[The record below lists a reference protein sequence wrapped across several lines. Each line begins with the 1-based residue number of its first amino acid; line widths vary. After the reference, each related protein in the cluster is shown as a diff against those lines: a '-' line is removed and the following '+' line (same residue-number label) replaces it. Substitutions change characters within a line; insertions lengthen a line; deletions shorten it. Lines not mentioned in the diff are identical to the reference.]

1 MFLLREIKSN
11 ITVNY
16 RNINQF
22 KHNLIE
28 RISIIILKIDNSI
41 SFSLTFRYLYS
52 KRFFFFF
59 NKIVIYMDSM
69 LKHIVGVKKI
79 IIQKK
84 WKKNMDLG
92 KMIYIDTA

>member
-1 MFLLREIKSN
+1 
-11 ITVNY
+11 
-16 RNINQF
+16 
-22 KHNLIE
+22 
-28 RISIIILKIDNSI
+28 
-41 SFSLTFRYLYS
+41 
-52 KRFFFFF
+52 
-59 NKIVIYMDSM
+59 MDSM